1 MSLLSKIT
9 NPEKSTQFKV
19 VKDHNSNRVND
30 LLLKNKIPNT
40 LHDTLLSFR
49 DTERVFEK
57 KGNIF

>member
-30 LLLKNKIPNT
+30 LLLKNKRPIT
-40 LHDTLLSFR
+40 LHDTLLTFR
-49 DTERVFEK
+49 DTGRAFEK
-57 KGNIF
+57 RETF